1 MESLRSLL
9 PREWSRL
16 LVDHLPLLD
25 LIDAA
30 IGESATN
37 PDRDQIF
44 AAFALPPV
52 SVKVVILG
60 QDPYPQSENAHGL
73 AFSIPHSVRKFP
85 PTLSNIFKEYH
96 ADLGFPIP
104 ESGDLTQWRNEGVLL
119 LNSILTCEPGK
130 SLAHVSIGWQEF
142 TNAVLASVVTP
153 KTVGILWGES
163 AKKFSGYFSGDAL
176 ITSVHPS
183 PLSAY
188 RGFFGSSPFSRCN
201 EILESKLINPISWH
215 LQSER

>member
-1 MESLRSLL
+1 MDSLRSLL
-9 PREWSRL
+9 PRDWSEL
-16 LVDHLPLLD
+16 LADHLLLLD
-25 LIDAA
+25 RIDDA
-30 IGESATN
+30 IGSCETN
-37 PDRDQIF
+37 PSREEIF
-44 AAFALPPV
+44 AAFTLPPA

-73 AFSIPHSVRKFP
+73 AFSVPNSVSKIP

-104 ESGDLTQWRNEGVLL
+104 ESGDLSQWRDEGVLL

-130 SLAHVSIGWQEF
+130 SLSHASIGWQEF

-163 AKKFSGYFSGDAL
+163 AKKFSHYFESDAL

-188 RGFFGSSPFSRCN
+188 RGFFGSSPFSRSN
-201 EILESKLINPISWH
+201 EILGSKSINPISWR
-215 LQSER
+215 LQNGR

>member
-60 QDPYPQSENAHGL
+60 QED
-73 AFSIPHSVRKFP
+73 RK
-85 PTLSNIFKEYH
+85 
-96 ADLGFPIP
+96 
-104 ESGDLTQWRNEGVLL
+104 
-119 LNSILTCEPGK
+119 
-130 SLAHVSIGWQEF
+130 
-142 TNAVLASVVTP
+142 SVV
-153 KTVGILWGES
+153 
-163 AKKFSGYFSGDAL
+163 
-176 ITSVHPS
+176 
-183 PLSAY
+183 
-188 RGFFGSSPFSRCN
+188 
-201 EILESKLINPISWH
+201 
-215 LQSER
+215 

>member
-1 MESLRSLL
+1 MDSLRSLL
-9 PREWSRL
+9 PREWSEL
-16 LVDHLPLLD
+16 LANHLLLLD
-25 LIDAA
+25 RIDDA
-30 IGESATN
+30 IGSSETN
-37 PDRDQIF
+37 PSREEIF
-44 AAFALPPV
+44 AAFTLPPV

-73 AFSIPHSVRKFP
+73 AFSVPKSVSKFP

-104 ESGDLTQWRNEGVLL
+104 ESGDLSQWRDGGVLL

-130 SLAHVSIGWQEF
+130 SLSHASIGWQEF
-142 TNAVLASVVTP
+142 TNAVLESVVTP

-163 AKKFSGYFSGDAL
+163 AKKFSHYFENDAL

-188 RGFFGSSPFSRCN
+188 RGFFGSSPFSRSN
-201 EILESKLINPISWH
+201 EILGSKSISPISWR
-215 LQSER
+215 LPNGR

>member
-1 MESLRSLL
+1 MDSLRSLL
-9 PREWSRL
+9 PREWSEL
-16 LVDHLPLLD
+16 LSDHLLLLD
-25 LIDAA
+25 GIDVA
-30 IGESATN
+30 IGSGEIN
-37 PDRDQIF
+37 PARQEIF
-44 AAFALPPV
+44 AAFTLPPA

-73 AFSIPHSVRKFP
+73 AFSVPNSVSKFP

-130 SLAHVSIGWQEF
+130 SLSHASIGWQEF
-142 TNAVLASVVTP
+142 TNAVLESVVTP

-163 AKKFSGYFSGDAL
+163 AKKFSHYFESDAL

-201 EILESKLINPISWH
+201 EILESKLINPISWR
-215 LQSER
+215 LQSGR